1 MPQLENSRGR
11 FNNNPDFEESIRE
24 GLKLI
29 SRIRNGEIYDFPE
42 HRLDEREWYKYV
54 HVYQPP
60 TSVSWGSGIM
70 FHMREDGS
78 IWYQSIPLAP
88 LEPDELPPPD
98 TGSINASLRVVNVTP
113 ERLADG
119 ERGVRV
125 TLDSSGS
132 TAVLNDENV
141 AITARRYFDDFG
153 NEYPTTNNTFVFPVD
168 YAQPGSF
175 ITLKVRVFSQDLYN
189 AGLRAED
196 ETSVTIH
203 IGREREIEI
212 DGRGVLAADARGS
225 EKFDVLRGIPGTESL
240 YANITDVPA
249 YLADVE
255 YRPVSDKVEYTVE
268 VRRTYNLRWEVDNGH
283 YRNIRDENGFIVRQ
297 EWIPNWV
304 TRTDSQTITRTY
316 TVEREYLYYL
326 IDHLEVYGLENAVIR
341 NGCLPNGSI
350 TLTPRGYAPPKVE
363 IDRNNSNY
371 FTNASTRK
379 SALPDGAT
387 MRLRPDGQSSNVT
400 VNKNSSRDYVIDPGY
415 TIVIELPDVSLNGGR
430 GGRPSTPYI
439 SQNEWRG
446 IAEGAIW
453 YVRVRNDK
461 LVIDGHTVSDNRW
474 RNGFTDEPAEL
485 PSAGS
490 IGKDILFEHK
500 GTVPNKELTI
510 KANTPNGVYESS
522 GEINYVRVTNINGS
536 RERITNEIDV
546 NPVIVHTPVECAPAV
561 KDDRGFNQEIDA
573 DRSRSSL
580 ILGRPSTL
588 TIPIVGRYM
597 NLPGYNRNYANYIR
611 EIQVRF
617 PFDIYLG
624 QNKNGTY
631 LKAGTWHTIRESQID
646 GSGNEVRLDF
656 FLPEWVDEGNY
667 NVEVK
672 VFAVNSEPDDG
683 RVQRREN
690 SERRNNVPVNY
701 VAENTVP
708 VRVIGRVY
716 GFRITDIND
725 YPRWREVFRTG
736 QNTSEHTGNYYSAG
750 DNDENGRK
758 KRDAGRFT
766 LPILNGSHTG
776 AVNLGVLKSGYKFYF
791 ELNTVGNHFTEDD
804 FISIIPEFWYV
815 KKDGTGWKKVDLWYM
830 QRIDGKDKFIK
841 VGSEEDRKNRK
852 TMQLGDSYR
861 NVPAKE
867 IKDTSS
873 ILGVSESTLRNQDA
887 YTGWYGR
894 IVLSWKSRTFVG
906 DDTNLPYGVDSE
918 KAKKSV
924 QKWYGEYG
932 IPNAVYVCEAGRD
945 VIKELSKTG
954 KSIEEYDGWLKDG
967 YIVVNFNIEVQRRI
981 VGRDGNYDIELL
993 SYSSENCNMWE
1004 IEGLKDRKV
1013 DSAGKGFDIK
1023 PGDVVFYYTD
1033 ERSTDDYEVR

>member
-1 MPQLENSRGR
+1 
-11 FNNNPDFEESIRE
+11 
-24 GLKLI
+24 
-29 SRIRNGEIYDFPE
+29 
-42 HRLDEREWYKYV
+42 
-54 HVYQPP
+54 
-60 TSVSWGSGIM
+60 
-70 FHMREDGS
+70 
-78 IWYQSIPLAP
+78 
-88 LEPDELPPPD
+88 
-98 TGSINASLRVVNVTP
+98 
-113 ERLADG
+113 
-119 ERGVRV
+119 
-125 TLDSSGS
+125 
-132 TAVLNDENV
+132 
-141 AITARRYFDDFG
+141 
-153 NEYPTTNNTFVFPVD
+153 
-168 YAQPGSF
+168 
-175 ITLKVRVFSQDLYN
+175 
-189 AGLRAED
+189 
-196 ETSVTIH
+196 
-203 IGREREIEI
+203 
-212 DGRGVLAADARGS
+212 LAADARGS

-415 TIVIELPDVSLNGGR
+415 TIVIELSDVSLNGGR

-546 NPVIVHTPVECAPAV
+546 NPVIVHTPVECDPAV

-701 VAENTVP
+701 VAEVS
-708 VRVIGRVY
+708 
-716 GFRITDIND
+716 D
-725 YPRWREVFRTG
+725 
-736 QNTSEHTGNYYSAG
+736 
-750 DNDENGRK
+750 
-758 KRDAGRFT
+758 
-766 LPILNGSHTG
+766 
-776 AVNLGVLKSGYKFYF
+776 
-791 ELNTVGNHFTEDD
+791 TE
-804 FISIIPEFWYV
+804 IS
-815 KKDGTGWKKVDLWYM
+815 
-830 QRIDGKDKFIK
+830 
-841 VGSEEDRKNRK
+841 
-852 TMQLGDSYR
+852 
-861 NVPAKE
+861 
-867 IKDTSS
+867 
-873 ILGVSESTLRNQDA
+873 
-887 YTGWYGR
+887 
-894 IVLSWKSRTFVG
+894 
-906 DDTNLPYGVDSE
+906 
-918 KAKKSV
+918 
-924 QKWYGEYG
+924 
-932 IPNAVYVCEAGRD
+932 
-945 VIKELSKTG
+945 
-954 KSIEEYDGWLKDG
+954 
-967 YIVVNFNIEVQRRI
+967 
-981 VGRDGNYDIELL
+981 
-993 SYSSENCNMWE
+993 
-1004 IEGLKDRKV
+1004 
-1013 DSAGKGFDIK
+1013 
-1023 PGDVVFYYTD
+1023 YTD
-1033 ERSTDDYEVR
+1033 LFTQETKVINVVR

>member
-1 MPQLENSRGR
+1 MKRIFLLICLVLCLALTVSVVAEEDIPRPELVKIANVEIIAAGLYDEDYFSSVANDGGKSLSENIYLKNERNLIVYGNPEKLDSSTGYHRYLGYTMEDDIFTNYLFKNDATSSIPLWNR
-11 FNNNPDFEESIRE
+11 QWIENPLRNEFTAERDELGNSLGLFNNNPGYEKSIRL
-24 GLKLI
+24 GLQYI
-29 SRIRNGEIYDFPE
+29 SRLDENGNIYDFPE
-42 HRLDEREWYKYV
+42 SGLDKRQWYKYV
-54 HVYQPP
+54 HIFQPP

-70 FHMREDGS
+70 FHRDASGR
-78 IWYQSIPLAP
+78 IWYLTVPLH
-88 LEPDELPPPD
+88 PDGIDPPVPPD

-268 VRRTYNLRWEVDNGH
+268 VRRTYNLRWQVDNGH

-350 TLTPRGYAPPKVE
+350 TLTPRGYAPPIVE

-415 TIVIELPDVSLNGGR
+415 TIVIELSDVSLNGGR

-490 IGKDILFEHK
+490 IGKDVLFEHK

-561 KDDRGFNQEIDA
+561 KDDRGFN
-573 DRSRSSL
+573 
-580 ILGRPSTL
+580 
-588 TIPIVGRYM
+588 
-597 NLPGYNRNYANYIR
+597 
-611 EIQVRF
+611 
-617 PFDIYLG
+617 
-624 QNKNGTY
+624 
-631 LKAGTWHTIRESQID
+631 
-646 GSGNEVRLDF
+646 
-656 FLPEWVDEGNY
+656 
-667 NVEVK
+667 
-672 VFAVNSEPDDG
+672 
-683 RVQRREN
+683 
-690 SERRNNVPVNY
+690 
-701 VAENTVP
+701 
-708 VRVIGRVY
+708 
-716 GFRITDIND
+716 
-725 YPRWREVFRTG
+725 
-736 QNTSEHTGNYYSAG
+736 
-750 DNDENGRK
+750 
-758 KRDAGRFT
+758 
-766 LPILNGSHTG
+766 
-776 AVNLGVLKSGYKFYF
+776 
-791 ELNTVGNHFTEDD
+791 
-804 FISIIPEFWYV
+804 
-815 KKDGTGWKKVDLWYM
+815 
-830 QRIDGKDKFIK
+830 
-841 VGSEEDRKNRK
+841 
-852 TMQLGDSYR
+852 
-861 NVPAKE
+861 
-867 IKDTSS
+867 
-873 ILGVSESTLRNQDA
+873 
-887 YTGWYGR
+887 
-894 IVLSWKSRTFVG
+894 
-906 DDTNLPYGVDSE
+906 
-918 KAKKSV
+918 
-924 QKWYGEYG
+924 
-932 IPNAVYVCEAGRD
+932 
-945 VIKELSKTG
+945 
-954 KSIEEYDGWLKDG
+954 
-967 YIVVNFNIEVQRRI
+967 
-981 VGRDGNYDIELL
+981 
-993 SYSSENCNMWE
+993 
-1004 IEGLKDRKV
+1004 
-1013 DSAGKGFDIK
+1013 
-1023 PGDVVFYYTD
+1023 
-1033 ERSTDDYEVR
+1033 